1 MKKLLFIIIK
11 NLFKFILYYL
21 YFMKN
26 LLFFCYFLNL
36 EWMRCG
42 LGGFDFFDRIVLVIG
57 GFIVYIIFIFFGIIL
72 GFFVVVRISNVNEN
86 ICMDIKFIV

>member
-1 MKKLLFIIIK
+1 MIFYYWVLILFEDIIGV
-11 NLFKFILYYL
+11 
-21 YFMKN
+21 
-26 LLFFCYFLNL
+26 CYFLNL

-42 LGGFDFFDRIVLVIG
+42 LVGFDFFDRIVLVIG

-72 GFFVVVRISNVNEN
+72 GFFVVVRISYVNEN